1 MPKNRAS
8 IAPFSVLLS
17 FIVCTPIDA
26 KEISFGMREVA
37 PYAIKTETG
46 AAGLDTEIIAA
57 ALAERGHRLAVK
69 FYPFA
74 RLIATFN
81 DNKEIEAAAPVVPR
95 FNLTGTLTEPFI
107 TYRNIGLSLAQAH
120 LNVATLADL
129 AHLQIIAFQNARN
142 ALGPEFAAAIAQ
154 NNRYR
159 EESSQQLSVKVLFNG
174 RADLI
179 IGERR
184 IFRHLINDPTTEI
197 NKSIET
203 VEHPLFE
210 PTHYSVIF
218 RDPALAED
226 FNAGL
231 AAIKASGLY
240 DAILQKY

>member
-1 MPKNRAS
+1 MPTS
-8 IAPFSVLLS
+8 
-17 FIVCTPIDA
+17 A
-26 KEISFGMREVA
+26 KEISFGLREVA
-37 PYAIKTETG
+37 PYVMNRETG
-46 AAGLDTEIIAA
+46 ITGLDYDIIAA
-57 ALAERGHRLAVK
+57 ALAEKGHRLSVK
-69 FYPFA
+69 LYPFA
-74 RLIATFN
+74 RLVSTFN
-81 DNKEIEAAAPVVPR
+81 ENKDIEAAAPVVAS
-95 FNLTGTLTEPFI
+95 FNLQGTLTEPFL

-120 LNVATLADL
+120 VPVTTVADL
-129 AHLQIIAFQNARN
+129 DRVQIIAFQNARN
-142 ALGPEFAAAIAQ
+142 ALGPAFAAAVAK
-154 NNRYR
+154 NSRYR
-159 EESSQQLSVKVLFNG
+159 EEANQQLSVRVLFNG

-184 IFRHLINDPTTEI
+184 ILYYFINDPTTGI

-203 VEHPLFE
+203 VEHPLFA